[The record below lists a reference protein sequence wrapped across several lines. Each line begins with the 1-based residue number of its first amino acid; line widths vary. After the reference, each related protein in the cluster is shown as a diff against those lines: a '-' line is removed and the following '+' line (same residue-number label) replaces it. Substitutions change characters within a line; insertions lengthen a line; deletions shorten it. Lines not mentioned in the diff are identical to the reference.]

1 MVGAPDRLGVYKT
14 VFFTMESVSFV
25 FLFSTPL
32 VSFRVARIWS
42 FVVVPV
48 SRERCR
54 NLQNRIFI
62 FDRKTQGRPKS
73 PFHFVET
80 ICNFLFSFFHP
91 SQLFFVFFVVFRR
104 GGLRFFGLRFQPL
117 SSLFRFF
124 FSFFDPSRL
133 FSYCADLAFCCCNR
147 FAREVSTFAKS
158 HLHFPL

>member
-1 MVGAPDRLGVYKT
+1 MVVPLDRSDVYKT
-14 VFFTMESVSFV
+14 VFFTMESNYFV
-25 FLFSTPL
+25 FPFSTPL
-32 VSFRVARIWS
+32 VSFRVARIWL

-91 SQLFFVFFVVFRR
+91 SQLFFV
-104 GGLRFFGLRFQPL
+104 L
-117 SSLFRFF
+117 F
-124 FSFFDPSRL
+124 FSCFNPSRL
-133 FSYCADLAFCCCNR
+133 FFVFLFSVVLQKCSPLCLAKKMLLSIIKPM
-147 FAREVSTFAKS
+147 VSSIVFS
-158 HLHFPL
+158 VGPERCS

>member
-1 MVGAPDRLGVYKT
+1 MVVPPDRLGVYKT
-14 VFFTMESVSFV
+14 VFFTMVSVILL

-32 VSFRVARIWS
+32 VYFRAATFWS

-91 SQLFFVFFVVFRR
+91 S
-104 GGLRFFGLRFQPL
+104 
-117 SSLFRFF
+117 
-124 FSFFDPSRL
+124 
-133 FSYCADLAFCCCNR
+133 
-147 FAREVSTFAKS
+147 
-158 HLHFPL
+158 